1 MDEQTTRISSTGA
14 RFGTLPRR
22 LLLAWAVVGLSACAG
37 VPAGLGVLRNFPH
50 VFTSGEQPARLVFDG
65 PRYAGGGGG
74 WAEWV
79 ELRAVD
85 GKPFDAGEHGPYEVA
100 LDGRRVYRLTLRYSY
115 EAGTARDPQDRQLG
129 HGVVEQITQRFEAE
143 VPILAEPGRRYLVRY
158 RVERASMAAP
168 VSQWHLRYWIED
180 ADTGERVTAEVPPP
194 GHLRG
199 T

>member
-14 RFGTLPRR
+14 RFGTLSRR
-22 LLLAWAVVGLSACAG
+22 LLLAWVVGGLAACAG
-37 VPAGLGVLRNFPH
+37 LPVGPGAPRDFPD
-50 VFTSGEQPARLVFDG
+50 VFTSGEPPARLVFDG
-65 PRYAGGGGG
+65 PRRTGGGTG

-85 GKPFDAGEHGPYEVA
+85 GKPFAAEEPGPYEVL
-100 LDGRRVYRLTLRYSY
+100 LDGRRVYRLTLRYLY
-115 EAGTARDPQDRQLG
+115 EAGTARDLQDRQLG

-143 VPILAEPGRRYLVRY
+143 VPVLAEPGRRYLVRY

-168 VSQWHLRYWIED
+168 ASQWHLRYWLED